1 MTWSNSM
8 RTSEERKKE
17 YRKRLRARLRDAH
30 YIATKAERRKIEKWR
45 AWLRKHG
52 VNPNEYHRASGF

>member
-1 MTWSNSM
+1 MLRSNSM
-8 RTSEERKKE
+8 RMSEERKKE

-30 YIATKAERRKIEKWR
+30 YIATKAEREKIAKYR

-52 VNPNEYHRASGF
+52 VDLNEYHRASGF

>member
-1 MTWSNSM
+1 M
-8 RTSEERKKE
+8 RMSEERKKE

-30 YIATKAERRKIEKWR
+30 YIATKAEREKIAKYR

-52 VNPNEYHRASGF
+52 VDLNEYHRASGF